1 MRTFDEALAAL
12 SALGELKPG
21 PGGWSPGQVLAH
33 CAQSIELSLTGF
45 PRQRSWV
52 VRNVFGP
59 LVKRRFLKAGRMTH
73 DLVGPIP
80 GADELDPA
88 TTQDEG
94 RERLVRAIA
103 SFRAHQGPLQPHFA
117 YGAVSREEYEALH
130 TMHLADH
137 LSSMQ

>member
-45 PRQRSWV
+45 PRPRSWV

-59 LVKRRFLKAGRMTH
+59 LVKKRFLKAGRMTH
-73 DLVGPIP
+73 DLAGAIP

-103 SFRAHQGPLQPHFA
+103 AFRAHQGPLAPHFA
-117 YGAVSREEYEALH
+117 YGATSREEYEALH
-130 TMHLADH
+130 AMHLADH